1 MDLISVIIPYYK
13 KKQFIDASIKSV
25 INQTYSNLEIILIYD
40 DNDKSDLKY
49 LTQKY
54 DLNEKIKFS
63 VNDKNIGAGLSR
75 NKGMKLAKGNYIC
88 FIDADDIWEKNK
100 LETQLLFM
108 KNTGSVIS
116 HTSYMIINEKDDLI
130 GTRVAKNFS
139 NIQEI
144 IKSCDIGLSSVML
157 KKEIINDDIQ
167 FPNLKT
173 KEDFVLWLKILKLGK
188 EISAIDQ
195 NLLSWRRTENSL
207 SSSIFQKLLDG
218 FRVYNKFMGYNFFT
232 SIYYLLCL
240 SINYVIKRF
249 ND

>member
-108 KNTGSVIS
+108 KILDQLF
-116 HTSYMIINEKDDLI
+116 HTPHI
-130 GTRVAKNFS
+130 
-139 NIQEI
+139 
-144 IKSCDIGLSSVML
+144 
-157 KKEIINDDIQ
+157 
-167 FPNLKT
+167 
-173 KEDFVLWLKILKLGK
+173 
-188 EISAIDQ
+188 
-195 NLLSWRRTENSL
+195 
-207 SSSIFQKLLDG
+207 
-218 FRVYNKFMGYNFFT
+218 
-232 SIYYLLCL
+232 
-240 SINYVIKRF
+240 
-249 ND
+249 

>member
-108 KNTGSVIS
+108 KDVGSVIS
-116 HTSYMIINEKDDLI
+116 HTSYRIINEKNELI
-130 GTRVAKNFS
+130 GTRMAKNFS
-139 NIQEI
+139 NI
-144 IKSCDIGLSSVML
+144 
-157 KKEIINDDIQ
+157 KKN
-167 FPNLKT
+167 
-173 KEDFVLWLKILKLGK
+173 
-188 EISAIDQ
+188 
-195 NLLSWRRTENSL
+195 
-207 SSSIFQKLLDG
+207 
-218 FRVYNKFMGYNFFT
+218 
-232 SIYYLLCL
+232 
-240 SINYVIKRF
+240 
-249 ND
+249 